1 MFLSELIKILALL
14 IYTYISMMNCYVS
27 IPRKNKKNICFRM
40 DKKIKEEEQRQEEE
54 H

>member
-1 MFLSELIKILALL
+1 
-14 IYTYISMMNCYVS
+14 MMNYYVS

-40 DKKIKEEEQRQEEE
+40 DKKIKEEEEE